1 MAYDNNISYLFLPF
15 RYERPEQFSS
25 LIRALCQSDDWDI
38 IHDDIKYMLKYVA
51 DKIDSRNPDACQCF
65 HFALKEDA
73 KAPRGIPAREEWCC
87 FDEGYG
93 GGKERFRFQIRS
105 VQLYCFSTTVCIM
118 ALQLFF
124 ERSDPLWIAAA
135 QYYLKKVSRQKILTE
150 ARPDATPFRTLA
162 LAEHLMAQ
170 LDCPFPFQFFYYANP
185 TTERAN
191 FLTYLETGE
200 QEDYRRDLFYLR
212 HCYGDGYLYLENP
225 EEDRREIYSSTKDT
239 IWGVSPEAAVCLSRP
254 ELGRAHFLRGTF
266 FRNFNAQYLFMYVLL
281 LHQKYVLYMFLT
293 LIGVG
298 AHNDLEV
305 LEDYRHQLY
314 EFETNFVFSCVTEVP
329 QYQTL
334 YEKLTEAFALH
345 KLYDDVREPIVS
357 LSEVRQHTAEAKQKN
372 RDKRT
377 NSALFMLSLLSLFSA
392 LVDSFDF
399 AQEYISRIGGT
410 LLVSAVQAACF
421 VFIFALLIYVIYNLF
436 RSKGD

>member
-1 MAYDNNISYLFLPF
+1 MDSCNNISYLFIPF
-15 RYERPEQFSS
+15 RYERQSQFST
-25 LIRALCQSDDWDI
+25 LIQALNRHDGWEI

-51 DKIDSRNPDACQCF
+51 DKIDSRAPETCQCF
-65 HFALKEDA
+65 HFGLKEEA
-73 KAPRGIPAREEWCC
+73 KEALDIPGQEEWCC
-87 FDEGYG
+87 FDGGYRD
-93 GGKERFRFQIRS
+93 GKERFRFQLQS
-105 VQLYCFSTTVCIM
+105 VQLYCFSTTVCVM
-118 ALQLFF
+118 ALRLRF
-124 ERSDPLWIAAA
+124 ERSDPRWIAAA
-135 QYYLKKVSRQKILTE
+135 QYYLKKASRQAIHRE
-150 ARPDATPFRTLA
+150 AYPGRPPFRTLE
-162 LAEHLMAQ
+162 LAKELVAG
-170 LDCPFPFQFFYYANP
+170 LDCPIPFQFFFYANP

-191 FLTYLETGE
+191 FLTYLEVE
-200 QEDYRRDLFYLR
+200 EKEDYRQDLFYLR
-212 HCYGDGYLYLENP
+212 HCYGDGYLYQENP
-225 EEDRREIYSSTKDT
+225 EEDRREIYSSTRDT
-239 IWGVSPEAAVCLSRP
+239 IWGVTPEAAVCLSRP
-254 ELGRAHFLRGTF
+254 GLGRTHFLRGTF

-334 YEKLTEAFALH
+334 YEKLTEAFALQ

-399 AQEYISRIGGT
+399 AQEYISHIGGT
-410 LLVSAVQAACF
+410 LLVNGVQAFCF
-421 VFIFALLIYVIYNLF
+421 VVIFALLGYVIYNLY
-436 RSKGD
+436 RSRND

>member
-1 MAYDNNISYLFLPF
+1 MDSYNNISYLFIPF
-15 RYERPEQFSS
+15 RYERQSQFST
-25 LIRALCQSDDWDI
+25 LIQALNRHDGWEI

-65 HFALKEDA
+65 HFALKEESREALDL
-73 KAPRGIPAREEWCC
+73 PGVEEWCC
-87 FDEGYG
+87 FDQGYQDSR
-93 GGKERFRFQIRS
+93 EHFRFHLQS
-105 VQLYCFSTTVCIM
+105 VQLYCFSTTVCVM
-118 ALQLFF
+118 ALRLHF
-124 ERSDPLWIAAA
+124 ERSDPRWIAAA
-135 QYYLKKVSRQKILTE
+135 QYYLKKASRQAIYRE
-150 ARPDATPFRTLA
+150 AHPGRPPFRTLE
-162 LAEHLMAQ
+162 LAEKLAAG
-170 LDCPFPFQFFYYANP
+170 LDCSIPFQFFFYANP

-191 FLTYLETGE
+191 FLTYLEVE
-200 QEDYRRDLFYLR
+200 EKEDYRQDLFYLR
-212 HCYGDGYLYLENP
+212 RCYGDGYLYQENP
-225 EEDRREIYSSTKDT
+225 EEDRREIYSSTRDT

-254 ELGRAHFLRGTF
+254 GLGRAHFLRGTF
-266 FRNFNAQYLFMYVLL
+266 SRNFNAQYLFMYVLL

-334 YEKLTEAFALH
+334 YEKLTEAFALQ

-399 AQEYISRIGGT
+399 AQEYISPIGGT
-410 LLVSAVQAACF
+410 LLVNGVQAFCF
-421 VFIFALLIYVIYNLF
+421 VVIFALLGYVIYNLY
-436 RSKGD
+436 RSRND